1 MSHNQET
8 IELSELEIEHVLC
21 HVYETLMVYEYP
33 TPSIFSALT
42 RLSIVSFLR
51 GKGVQEGIEFV
62 AVDVFRQ
69 FSEFTQNDKKYGWF
83 TSWSQRLVEL
93 IEERQTDND
102 GLL

>member
-1 MSHNQET
+1 MPHSLRI
-8 IELSELEIEHVLC
+8 IELSKPETEHVLC
-21 HVYETLMVYEYP
+21 HVLETLMVYEYP

-51 GKGVQEGIEFV
+51 GKGINKEIESV

-69 FSEFTQNDKKYGWF
+69 LTEFAQDSKKYEWF
-83 TSWSQRLVEL
+83 VSWSHKLVEL
-93 IEERQTDND
+93 IKEKNTEHD